1 MLQLGRML
9 EWMRY
14 FSNARISDGRLAYRQ
29 SSVVR
34 RRPRSCHYYLYP
46 PEKYIYNNITPDRA
60 RPRKMIFPFSE
71 DCRCIIFHDRYL
83 WWDFYYEC
91 VQCLYPFFIAAE
103 LFDGILILWQIQIRL
118 FIGYLLW
125 YVYRIRTRLLLFAFA
140 FYYWQR
146 FFILVALVVIKS
158 VWCETWMFALF
169 V

>member
-1 MLQLGRML
+1 MLKPQDR
-9 EWMRY
+9 
-14 FSNARISDGRLAYRQ
+14 D
-29 SSVVR
+29 SSVMPVWR
-34 RRPRSCHYYLYP
+34 ASDAQTLPRESGARSPLLFIP
-46 PEKYIYNNITPDRA
+46 SEKYIYNNITPDRA
-60 RPRKMIFPFSE
+60 RPRKMIFPFPE

-83 WWDFYYEC
+83 WWDFYYKC

-146 FFILVALVVIKS
+146 F
-158 VWCETWMFALF
+158 LF
-169 V
+169 LLLSS